1 MAMAT
6 QTGGMPKIIE
16 RSSGEIKPTASPHGQ
31 PHMKPHSS
39 AGRCM
44 GQSMEPIS
52 GIWPIKNGRTIAKA
66 RKSAE

>member
-52 GIWPIKNGRTIAKA
+52 GIWPVKNGRTIARA
-66 RKSAE
+66 R